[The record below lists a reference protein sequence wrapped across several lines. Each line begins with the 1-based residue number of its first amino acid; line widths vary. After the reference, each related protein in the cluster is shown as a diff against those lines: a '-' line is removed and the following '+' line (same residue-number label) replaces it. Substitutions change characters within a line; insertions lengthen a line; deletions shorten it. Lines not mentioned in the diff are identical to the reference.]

1 MKLDKLKNIKLFSK
15 DKYIIT
21 KNIIA
26 IVASLAIATLLVV
39 IKPIKIWDRL
49 PIFAFVI
56 WFPMIHLIFKVKD
69 IYEFIYKKRFV
80 IAALFMVYVTVMGYS
95 GSSVATYREIIQGEY
110 QEKNY
115 QTVFGDYRSIRSDEW
130 CVNLP
135 IYMSQ
140 ALDNENPYGYFNDNL
155 RGTNTDMSTI
165 GNAPVLDISI
175 IGKPLNIGYLILGP
189 ERGLSFSWYGKLT
202 LLVLVSFEF
211 CMMITNKK
219 KLISLAGM
227 LLLTFSAATQW
238 WYATEYFIWGMLAL
252 VLFDKFML
260 AKNMKVKILCTLGLF
275 ISGLSYIF
283 IFYPAWQLTF
293 GYIYLAVAI
302 WIIIKN
308 RKEYKFKWIDLL
320 LCLIVLVLI
329 GAMVGRFFVKSSDAL
344 TTTLNTDYPGERF
357 EIGGGQNAEKIVF
370 SYVYS
375 FLFPY
380 VEMNNPC
387 EFSGMIS
394 FYPIPMILALIF
406 IIKGI
411 KNKDKKTFAFIIPM
425 LAVSILFSVWTFF
438 KTNETLA
445 RITFLYMVPATRM
458 AVTLGVS
465 QVLLLIYMMANI
477 DKNTVLIKNDKIR
490 NILIILLNVFIVYM
504 AYKTDNE
511 NITHNFKI
519 FLCGIIN
526 FISIY
531 EIFNMDK
538 EKNLNTLIGIL
549 IVTAIVTGTTV
560 NPIQKGLSVLTEKPV
575 SKEIQKIVK
584 EDSENNLWVVDDTNF
599 YIPNY
604 VLANGAR
611 VINSTNIYPNME
623 LYKTILGEEEANK
636 KETKLIYN
644 RYAHVNLEIAKEN
657 KVELLYSDSI
667 KIYIT
672 TEKLKE
678 LAVRYILSTR
688 DNLDEFNTENEKYE
702 KIYDEYGLYIYKLN
716 Y

>member
-1 MKLDKLKNIKLFSK
+1 MKLDKLKNIKFFSK
-15 DKYIIT
+15 DKYIVT

-26 IVASLAIATLLVV
+26 IVIALALATLLVV

-49 PIFAFVI
+49 PIFAFII

-69 IYEFIYKKRFV
+69 IYEFIYKKRFI
-80 IAALFMVYVTVMGYS
+80 IAALFMVYVTIMGYS

-115 QTVFGDYRSIRSDEW
+115 QTILGDYRSIRSDEW

-140 ALDNENPYGYFNDNL
+140 SLDRENPYGYFNDNL

-189 ERGLSFSWYGKLT
+189 ERGLAFSWYGKLT
-202 LLVLVSFEF
+202 LLALVTFEF

-219 KLISLAGM
+219 KLISLTGM

-260 AKNMKVKILCTLGLF
+260 AKNMKIKLLCTLGLF

-283 IFYPAWQLTF
+283 IFYPAWQLAF

-302 WIIIKN
+302 WIIAKN
-308 RKEYKFKWIDLL
+308 RKEYKFKWVDLL
-320 LCLIVLVLI
+320 LFVIVAILI
-329 GAMVGRFFVKSSDAL
+329 GAIVGRFLVKSSEAL
-344 TTTLNTDYPGERF
+344 STTLNTDYPGERF

-394 FYPIPMILALIF
+394 FYPIPIILAVLF

-438 KTNETLA
+438 KTNDVLA

-458 AVTLGVS
+458 AVTLGVT

-511 NITHNFKI
+511 NIIHNFKI

-526 FISIY
+526 LISIY

-538 EKNLNTLIGIL
+538 TKNLNTLIGIL

-560 NPIQKGLSVLTEKPV
+560 NPIQKGLSVLTDKPV

-636 KETKLIYN
+636 KEIKLIYN

-678 LAVRYILSTR
+678 LAVRYILTTR
-688 DNLDEFNTENEKYE
+688 DNLENFDTENEKYE
-702 KIYDEYGLYIYKLN
+702 KLYDEFGLYIYRLN